1 MSGSQIQM
9 PQFQGY
15 QGANIAAAPI
25 YQGVQDTFQGQMDQY
40 GIRQAAKNATTQGLM
55 SMGGSLGGAGMGMM
69 A

>member
-1 MSGSQIQM
+1 M

-40 GIRQAAKNATTQGLM
+40 GIRQQAKNNMMSGLM
-55 SMGGSLGGAGMGMM
+55 SLGGSIGGGMM
-69 A
+69 M

>member
-25 YQGVQDTFQGQMDQY
+25 YQGVSDQYNAAMQQY
-40 GIRQAAKNATTQGLM
+40 GIQQQNRNAGISGLM
-55 SMGGSLGGAGMGMM
+55 SLGGSAIGAGAMF

>member
-40 GIRQAAKNATTQGLM
+40 ALKQQSKNAGMGGMM
-55 SMGGSLGGAGMGMM
+55 STLGSLGGAGMM
-69 A
+69 AF